1 MTNEVW
7 WRLGFFFSILVI
19 MMLIEW
25 RMPARTAPIKSS
37 KRWFANFGL
46 VFASS
51 VIARLAVPV
60 GLTAVALNNQQHGIG
75 LFNIINL
82 PSIVVIILSLI
93 LLDIIIYWQHRLFH
107 RVPILWHLHK
117 VHHAD
122 AHVDASTGLRFHPIE
137 IVLSI
142 LVKLV
147 AVSLLGVPAIAVLIF
162 EIALNGLAMFNH
174 ANIRLPPAIEK
185 PVRLILM
192 TQILHRIHHSQS
204 VSETN
209 SNYGFSVIWWDW
221 IFGSYKDEATK
232 SDNELNIGLKEY
244 PSPKQNASLW
254 GLLVMPFKNKAFINK
269 SFKD

>member
-7 WRLGFFFSILVI
+7 WRLGFFLSILVI

-25 RMPARTAPIKSS
+25 RMPARQAPIKSS

-46 VFASS
+46 VFISS

-60 GLTAVALNNQQHGIG
+60 GLTAVALYNQQHGIG

-82 PSIVVIILSLI
+82 PSILVIIISLI

-107 RVPILWHLHK
+107 RVPMLWRLHK

-147 AVSLLGVPAIAVLIF
+147 AVS
-162 EIALNGLAMFNH
+162 
-174 ANIRLPPAIEK
+174 
-185 PVRLILM
+185 
-192 TQILHRIHHSQS
+192 
-204 VSETN
+204 
-209 SNYGFSVIWWDW
+209 
-221 IFGSYKDEATK
+221 
-232 SDNELNIGLKEY
+232 
-244 PSPKQNASLW
+244 
-254 GLLVMPFKNKAFINK
+254 
-269 SFKD
+269 